1 MDDPAGL
8 HWGGQETSY
17 GLRFRA
23 LLLLDLLQPPM
34 KTPLFTFSCLSM
46 LALAVHAA
54 PPKKEEGIDPNK
66 PVSFYKHIRPILQ
79 ANCTGCHQ
87 PAKAKGDYVMTDFA
101 KLLAG
106 GEEGNAIVPGKPE
119 ESNLIKL
126 SSPNA
131 EGKVEMPPKGDPLHE
146 TQLALIKRWISEGA
160 KDDTPASALA
170 HYDMEHPPVY
180 VTAPAVTS
188 MEYSPDGSMLAV
200 AGYHEVLIHKADGSG
215 LVARLVG
222 LSERIQKL
230 AWSPDGKKIAVTGGS
245 PAREGEIQVWDVTKK
260 KLELSKS
267 LTFDTLYGVSWSP
280 DGKFIAVGCA
290 DNGLRAIDAAT
301 GKETLFMGGHSDW
314 VLDTV
319 WSTDGKLLVSCG
331 RDMSVKLTEVETQ
344 RFIDNITSITPGAL
358 KGGVQALSRHPS
370 RNEILIGGTDGMP
383 AIYRME
389 RITKRVIGDN
399 ANLIRKFPVM
409 QGRIFGVDF
418 APDGKRIVAGAS
430 HEGTGQVNIYASDYD
445 STMPD
450 EVKTIVETRSGTGKA
465 LDDWIVKDV
474 KLISSTPMPTG
485 GVFTVSFSPD
495 GQTVAAAG
503 QDGRIRLIEAST
515 GKIAKE
521 FVSVPLTENK
531 ALAASEVIADD
542 SVRATATKDDKV
554 ETLVPGLT
562 VASIEV
568 QPTSISVA
576 KPTEYA
582 QLLVTATMSDG
593 SKADITRMAK
603 LTFNGGDAASVNERG
618 MVRPIKDG
626 KGEVKVAFMGKS
638 AVIPVSVAGMNLALK
653 PDYVRDVMPI
663 TSKLGCNMG
672 TCHGA
677 KDGKAGFKLSLRG
690 YDPIYDVLAFTDEL
704 GSRRVNVASPDHSLM
719 LLKASGSVPHEGGQL
734 TVPGELYYE
743 TLKAWISQGAR
754 LDLKTPR
761 VTSIEV
767 FPKNPVLERIGNR
780 QQMRVIARYADGYV
794 KDVTAEAFM
803 ESGNGDVIEADKSG
817 LMTSLRRGE
826 AAILARFEGAY
837 AATTVT
843 VMGDRTGFAWKEP
856 EKWTKI
862 DELVAKKW
870 QRMKI
875 EPSGLCTDED
885 FLRRIHIDLTGLP
898 PKPEEVR
905 AFVADARDTRTKR
918 NEVIDKLIGNPDF
931 VDHWANKWADM
942 LQVNSKFLGTDGVK
956 ILRDWIKQQVTDN
969 TPYDRMAYR
978 IITATGSTKDNP
990 AAAYFKTVRT
1000 PEELVEN
1007 TTHLFLATRFN
1018 CNKCHDHPFEKWT
1031 WDQYY
1036 QTAAFFAQV
1045 DLKTDPASA
1054 GKTIGGTAVEGAK
1067 PLYEIVSDKTEG
1079 EMNHLRTNAPVAPK
1093 VPFEMELV
1101 SKTAQTRREQFA
1113 TWMTSPDNDYFAMSY
1128 ANRIWGYLTGTGVI
1142 EPLDDIRAGNPPS
1155 NPELLQYLTNEFIQ
1169 SGFNVRHLMKI
1180 ITQSRSYQLS
1190 LATNK
1195 WNEDDKVN
1203 YSHAKARRLPA
1214 EVLFDSV
1221 FAVTGSM
1228 PNIPG
1233 VPKGTRAAQL
1243 IDGQTQ
1249 LPDGFLTN
1257 FGKPARESVC
1267 ECERSNEVNLGP
1279 VMALMSGPTVGDAIS
1294 DPNNAIAKLA
1304 REVKDDAKLVEEIF
1318 VRILNRKPTGKE
1330 INAALA
1336 SMAGMDSENKVL
1348 AAEWQAKEVEQKP
1361 VIEKAEADRL
1371 ALMEKTKGELE
1382 SYKVKMAPEWKK
1394 KEEARLA
1401 AIKKAEEGVKK
1412 VADTAPIQQ
1421 PRWEQYAD
1429 LSTEWYPLELTVN
1442 RAGGVE
1448 KLEVQPDGSVLATP
1462 LADGKVTPGNYMVN
1476 GKSPLETITA
1486 IKLEVLPDDRLPNN
1500 GPGLAP
1506 DGNFVLS
1513 EFNVSATPASA
1524 EGGKRVKGGTPVE
1537 VRNPKADFE
1546 QTGFPVTEALKKGNR
1561 DKGWAV
1567 SPEGG
1572 YRHEAIFEFAKPIAY
1587 KGGAQIIVQMSQPFQ
1602 NGKYNLGRFR
1612 LWVTSSPEPR
1622 FGVAKLVADAI
1633 KAPAAKRTQEQ
1644 KEALAAHFLAQFK
1657 DYQSTKKTLVAAQRP
1672 VQVDPQLI
1680 VLKNQYTE
1688 ATNPIVLDPKL
1699 VQLRRDAELSRKQLE
1714 DKRLTAAQDLA
1725 WALINSPAFLFNH

>member
-1 MDDPAGL
+1 MAA
-8 HWGGQETSY
+8 QETWLL
-17 GLRFRA
+17 LRFGV
-23 LLLLDLLQPPM
+23 LILNQHSLQVM
-34 KTPLFTFSCLSM
+34 TKTLATLTGLAFLSSS
-46 LALAVHAA
+46 LHAA
-54 PPKKEEGIDPNK
+54 APKKEETIDPNK

-79 ANCTGCHQ
+79 ANCAGCHQ

-106 GEEGNAIVPGKPE
+106 GEEGKAIVPGKPA
-119 ESNLIKL
+119 ESNLIKVA
-126 SSPNA
+126 SPNA
-131 EGKVEMPPKGDPLHE
+131 EGKIEMPPKGDPLHE
-146 TQLALIKRWISEGA
+146 NQVALIKKWVTEGA
-160 KDDTPASALA
+160 KDDTPASAKA

-188 MEYSPDGSMLAV
+188 LEYSPDGKMIAV
-200 AGYHEVLIHKADGSG
+200 AGYHEVLVHTADGSSIA
-215 LVARLVG
+215 ARLIG
-222 LSERIQKL
+222 LAERIQKL
-230 AWSPDGKKIAVTGGS
+230 AWSPDGKKILVTGGS
-245 PAREGEIQVWDVTKK
+245 PARMGEIQVWDVEKK

-267 LTFDTLYGVSWSP
+267 LTFDTLYGASWSP
-280 DGKFIAVGCA
+280 DGKFIAVGCG
-290 DNGLRAIDAAT
+290 DNGLRAFEAAT
-301 GKETLFMGGHSDW
+301 GKEVVFMGGHSDW

-319 WSTDGKLLVSCG
+319 WGLEGKLIASCG
-331 RDMSVKLTEVETQ
+331 RDMSVKLTEVATQ
-344 RFIDNITSITPGAL
+344 RFVDNITSITPGAL
-358 KGGVQALSRHPS
+358 KGGVQVLARHPL
-370 RNEILIGGTDGMP
+370 RNEILIGGTDGVP

-389 RITKRVIGDN
+389 RLTKRVIGDN

-418 APDGKRIVAGAS
+418 APDGKRIAAGAS
-430 HEGTGQVNIYASDYD
+430 FEGTGAVNIYTSDYD

-450 EVKTIVETRSGTGKA
+450 AVKKIVETVSGKGPELEAWTTQG
-465 LDDWIVKDV
+465 V
-474 KLISSTPMPTG
+474 KLIASTPLPTG
-485 GVFTVSFSPD
+485 GVFSVSFSPD

-503 QDGRIRLIEAST
+503 QDGRIHLIEAAT

-521 FVSVPLTENK
+521 FVSVPLVANK
-531 ALAASEVIADD
+531 ALAASDVIADD
-542 SVRATATKDDKV
+542 SVRATAKKDIKV
-554 ETLVPGLT
+554 ETLVPGVT

-568 QPTSISVA
+568 QPTSISIG

-593 SKADITRMAK
+593 TKADVTRMAK
-603 LTFNGGDAASVNERG
+603 LTFTGSEAGSINERG
-618 MVRPIKDG
+618 LLRPTTDG
-626 KGEVKVAFMGKS
+626 KGEIKIAFMGK
-638 AVIPVSVAGMNLALK
+638 AAIVPVAITGMNLALK
-653 PDYVRDVMPI
+653 PDYVRDIMPI
-663 TSKLGCNMG
+663 ASKLGCNMG

-704 GSRRVNVASPDHSLM
+704 ASRRANVASPEHSLM

-743 TLKAWISQGAR
+743 TLKAWISQGAK
-754 LDLKTPR
+754 LNMKTPR

-767 FPKNPVLERIGNR
+767 SPKNPVLERIGNR
-780 QQMRVIARYADGYV
+780 QQIRVVAHYADGYV
-794 KDVTAEAFM
+794 RDVTAEAFVD
-803 ESGNGDVIEADKSG
+803 SGNMDVIEADKTG

-837 AATTVT
+837 AATTIT

-856 EKWTKI
+856 EKWSKI
-862 DELVAKKW
+862 DELVTRKW
-870 QRMKI
+870 ERMKI
-875 EPSGLCTDED
+875 EPSGVCSDED
-885 FLRRIHIDLTGLP
+885 FLRRIHLDLTGLP

-905 AFVADARDTRTKR
+905 AFVADTRDMRTKR

-931 VDHWANKWADM
+931 VDHWSNKWADM
-942 LQVNSKFLGTDGVK
+942 LQVNSKFLGTEGVTT
-956 ILRDWIKQQVTDN
+956 LRAWIKQQVTEN

-1000 PEELVEN
+1000 PEELAEN

-1036 QTAAFFAQV
+1036 QTAAYFAQV
-1045 DLKTDPASA
+1045 DLKTDPASS

-1067 PLYEIVSDKTEG
+1067 PLYEIVSDKKAG
-1079 EMNHLRTNAPVAPK
+1079 EQNHLRTNAPVAPK
-1093 VPFEMELV
+1093 VPFDAELV
-1101 SKTAQTRREQFA
+1101 SKTATSRREQFA

-1142 EPLDDIRAGNPPS
+1142 EPLDDIRAGNPAS

-1180 ITQSRSYQLS
+1180 IAQSRTYQLT

-1195 WNEDDKVN
+1195 WNEDDKIN
-1203 YSHAKARRLPA
+1203 YSHSKARRLPA

-1233 VPKGTRAAQL
+1233 VPKGMRAAQL

-1267 ECERSNEVNLGP
+1267 ECERSNDVNLGP

-1294 DPNNAIAKLA
+1294 DPANAIAKLTT
-1304 REVKDDAKLVEEIF
+1304 EVKDDSKLVEEIF
-1318 VRILNRKPTGKE
+1318 VRILNRKPTGEE

-1336 SMAGMDSENKVL
+1336 SMASMDAENKML
-1348 AAEWQAKEVEQKP
+1348 AAERQAKEADQKP
-1361 VIEKAEADRL
+1361 AIDKAEAERV
-1371 ALMEKTKGELE
+1371 ALIAATKTELE
-1382 SYKVKMAPEWKK
+1382 AYKVKMAPEVKK
-1394 KEEARLA
+1394 QEAARLA
-1401 AIKKAEEGVKK
+1401 AITKAEAAVKT
-1412 VADTAPIQQ
+1412 VADAAPAQQ
-1421 PRWEQYAD
+1421 QRWEHYVD
-1429 LSTEWYPLELTVN
+1429 LTTEWTPLDLKVQ
-1442 RAGGVE
+1442 RATGVE
-1448 KLEVQPDGSVLATP
+1448 KLTVEADGSLFATAMPDGRE
-1462 LADGKVTPGNYMVN
+1462 TPGTYILV
-1476 GKSPLETITA
+1476 GKSALTNITA
-1486 IKLEVLPDDRLPNN
+1486 IKLEMLPDDRLPSN

-1513 EFNVSATPASA
+1513 EFSVRTDPMDAKRTKRGGEQATL
-1524 EGGKRVKGGTPVE
+1524 K
-1537 VRNPKADFE
+1537 NPKADFM
-1546 QTGFPVTEALKKGNR
+1546 QANFDLAEALKPRNR

-1567 SPEGG
+1567 SPEAG
-1572 YRHEAIFEFAKPIAY
+1572 YRHEATFEFAKPIAY
-1587 KGGAQIIVQMSQPFQ
+1587 EGGAQFTVTLSSQFQ
-1602 NGKYNLGRFR
+1602 NGKYNLGHFR
-1612 LWVTSSPEPR
+1612 IWVTTSPIVR
-1622 FGVAKLVADAI
+1622 FGTSSLIAAALKT
-1633 KAPAAKRTQEQ
+1633 PMAKRTKEQ
-1644 KEALAAHFLAQFK
+1644 QSALATSFLTQFK
-1657 DYQSTKKTLVAAQRP
+1657 DVQAQKKLLANAKKPLPVDAQLVALEA
-1672 VQVDPQLI
+1672 
-1680 VLKNQYTE
+1680 NNTE
-1688 ATNPIVLDPKL
+1688 AQKPIIIEPKL
-1699 VQLRRDAELSRKQLE
+1699 VQLRRDAELSTKQLGN
-1714 DKRLTAAQDLA
+1714 KRLSAAQDLA
-1725 WALINSPAFLFNH
+1725 WALINSSAFLFNH

>member
-1 MDDPAGL
+1 
-8 HWGGQETSY
+8 
-17 GLRFRA
+17 
-23 LLLLDLLQPPM
+23 M
-34 KTPLFTFSCLSM
+34 KTPFLTFASLSL
-46 LALAVHAA
+46 LALAVQAA
-54 PPKKEEGIDPNK
+54 PPKKEESIDPNK

-119 ESNLIKL
+119 ESNLLKV
-126 SSPNA
+126 STPNS

-146 TQLALIKRWISEGA
+146 TQVALIKRWVSEGA
-160 KDDTPASALA
+160 KDDTPASAMA

-188 MEYSPDGSMLAV
+188 MEYSPDGTLLAV

-215 LVARLVG
+215 IVTRLVG
-222 LSERIQKL
+222 LAERIQKL
-230 AWSPDGKKIAVTGGS
+230 AWSPDGSKILVTGGS
-245 PAREGEIQVWDVTKK
+245 PAREGEIQVWDVAKK

-267 LTFDTLYGVSWSP
+267 LTFDTLYGASWSP

-290 DNGLRAIDAAT
+290 DNGLRAFEATT

-319 WSTDGKLLVSCG
+319 WSTDGKFIASCG

-344 RFIDNITSITPGAL
+344 RFVDNITSITPGAL
-358 KGGVQALSRHPS
+358 KGGVQALVRHPL

-399 ANLIRKFPVM
+399 ANLIRKFPLM

-418 APDGKRIVAGAS
+418 APDGKRIAAGAS
-430 HEGTGQVNIYASDYD
+430 HEGTGQVNIYTSDYD

-450 EVKTIVETRSGTGKA
+450 EVKTIVETRSGAGKA
-465 LDDWIVKDV
+465 LEDWIVKDV
-474 KLISSTPMPTG
+474 KLIASVPMPTG
-485 GVFTVSFSPD
+485 GIFTVSFSPD

-503 QDGRIRLIEAST
+503 QDGRIRLIESAT

-521 FVSVPLTENK
+521 FVSVPLVENK

-542 SVRATATKDDKV
+542 SVRATAVKDDKV

-568 QPTSISVA
+568 QPTSISLS
-576 KPTEYA
+576 KPMEYA
-582 QLLVTATMSDG
+582 QLLVTATLSNG
-593 SKADITRMAK
+593 TKADVTRMAK
-603 LTFNGGDAASVNERG
+603 LTFQGGEAASINERG
-618 MVRPIKDG
+618 LLRPGSDG

-638 AVIPVSVAGMNLALK
+638 ATVPVTVTGMNLALK

-704 GSRRVNVASPDHSLM
+704 ASRRANVASPDHSLM

-743 TLKAWISQGAR
+743 TLKAWISQGAK

-767 FPKNPVLERIGNR
+767 FPKNPVLERIGSR
-780 QQMRVIARYADGYV
+780 QQIRVIARYADGYV
-794 KDVTAEAFM
+794 KDVTAEAFVD
-803 ESGNGDVIEADKSG
+803 SGNMEVLEADKTG

-862 DELVAKKW
+862 DELVTRKW
-870 QRMKI
+870 ERMKI
-875 EPSGLCTDED
+875 EPSGLCSDED

-898 PKPEEVR
+898 PKVEEVR
-905 AFVADARDTRTKR
+905 AFVADARDSRTKR

-931 VDHWANKWADM
+931 VDHWSNKWADM
-942 LQVNSKFLGTDGVK
+942 LQVNSKFLGNEGVK
-956 ILRDWIKQQVTDN
+956 ILRDWIKQQVADN

-990 AAAYFKTVRT
+990 AAAYYKTVRT

-1067 PLYEIVSDKTEG
+1067 PLYEIVGDKTMG
-1079 EMNHLRTNAPVAPK
+1079 EMNHLRTNAPVAPQ
-1093 VPFEMELV
+1093 VPFDMELV
-1101 SKTAQTRREQFA
+1101 SKTATSRREQFA
-1113 TWMTSPDNDYFAMSY
+1113 TWMTSPENDYFAMSY
-1128 ANRIWGYLTGTGVI
+1128 TNRIWGYLTGTGVI

-1155 NPELLQYLTNEFIQ
+1155 NPELLQYLTNEFVQ

-1180 ITQSRSYQLS
+1180 ITQSRTYQLS
-1190 LATNK
+1190 LSTNK

-1294 DPNNAIAKLA
+1294 DPNNAIAKLTN
-1304 REVKDDAKLVEEIF
+1304 EVKDDAKLVEEIF
-1318 VRILNRKPTGKE
+1318 LRILNRKPTGKE

-1336 SMAGMDSENKVL
+1336 SMAGMDVEHKQL
-1348 AAEWQAKEVEQKP
+1348 AAEWQAKEAEQKP
-1361 VIEKAEADRL
+1361 VIAKAEAERL
-1371 ALMEKTKGELE
+1371 ALIAAAKKELE
-1382 SYKVKMAPEWKK
+1382 DYQVKMAPGVKK

-1401 AIKKAEEGVKK
+1401 AIKKAEEAVKK
-1412 VADTAPIQQ
+1412 AAETAPMQQ

-1429 LSTEWYPLELTVN
+1429 LTTEWVPLELTVM
-1442 RAGGVE
+1442 RAAGVE
-1448 KLEVQPDGSVLATP
+1448 KLEVQPDGSVFATAFPESRLAAGNYQLSGKTP
-1462 LADGKVTPGNYMVN
+1462 LENV
-1476 GKSPLETITA
+1476 TA
-1486 IKLEVLPDDRLPNN
+1486 IKLEMLPDDRLPNN
-1500 GPGLAP
+1500 GPGTAP

-1513 EFNVSATPASA
+1513 EFNVSATALSPA
-1524 EGGKRVKGGTPVE
+1524 GGQRVKGGVPQE
-1537 VRNPKADFE
+1537 LRNPKADFE
-1546 QTGFPVTEALKKGNR
+1546 QANFAVTEALKKGNR
-1561 DKGWAV
+1561 DRGWAV

-1572 YRHEAIFEFAKPIAY
+1572 FRHEATFEFAKPVVF
-1587 KGGAQIIVQMSQPFQ
+1587 KGGSQFIIQMSQPFQ
-1602 NGKYNLGRFR
+1602 NGRYNLGRFR
-1612 LWVTSSPEPR
+1612 LWVTSSPVVR
-1622 FGVAKLVADAI
+1622 FGVAKAVADAI
-1633 KAPAAKRTQEQ
+1633 KTPAAKRTAEQ
-1644 KEALAAHFLAQFK
+1644 KAALVTHFLDQAR
-1657 DYQSTKKTLVAAQRP
+1657 DYQTTKKTLAAAKRPLPVDTQLVA
-1672 VQVDPQLI
+1672 L
-1680 VLKNQYTE
+1680 E
-1688 ATNPIVLDPKL
+1688 AKYQSSQSPITLEPKL
-1699 VQLRRDAELSRKQLE
+1699 VQLRRDADLSSKQLGN
-1714 DKRLTAAQDLA
+1714 KRLTAAQDLA

>member
-1 MDDPAGL
+1 
-8 HWGGQETSY
+8 
-17 GLRFRA
+17 
-23 LLLLDLLQPPM
+23 M
-34 KTPLFTFSCLSM
+34 KTPFLTFASLSL
-46 LALAVHAA
+46 LALAVQAA

-119 ESNLIKL
+119 ESNLLKV
-126 SSPNA
+126 STPNA

-146 TQLALIKRWISEGA
+146 TQVALIKRWVSEGA
-160 KDDTPASALA
+160 KDDTPASAMA

-188 MEYSPDGSMLAV
+188 MEYSPDGTLLAV

-215 LVARLVG
+215 IVTRLVG
-222 LSERIQKL
+222 LAERIQKL
-230 AWSPDGKKIAVTGGS
+230 AWSPDGSKILVTGGS
-245 PAREGEIQVWDVTKK
+245 PAREGEIQVWDVAKK

-267 LTFDTLYGVSWSP
+267 LTFDTLYGASWSP

-290 DNGLRAIDAAT
+290 DNGLRAFEATT

-319 WSTDGKLLVSCG
+319 WSTDGKFIASCG

-344 RFIDNITSITPGAL
+344 RFVDNITSITPGAL
-358 KGGVQALSRHPS
+358 KGGVQALVRHPL

-399 ANLIRKFPVM
+399 ANLIRKFPLM

-418 APDGKRIVAGAS
+418 APDGKRIAAGAS

-450 EVKTIVETRSGTGKA
+450 EVKTIVETRSGAGKA
-465 LDDWIVKDV
+465 LEDWIVKDV
-474 KLISSTPMPTG
+474 KLIASVPMPTG
-485 GVFTVSFSPD
+485 GIFTVSFSPD

-503 QDGRIRLIEAST
+503 QDGRIRLIESAT

-521 FVSVPLTENK
+521 FVSVPLVENK

-542 SVRATATKDDKV
+542 SVRATAVKDDKV

-568 QPTSISVA
+568 QPTTISLS
-576 KPTEYA
+576 KPMEYA
-582 QLLVTATMSDG
+582 QLLVTATLSNG
-593 SKADITRMAK
+593 TKADVTRMAK
-603 LTFNGGDAASVNERG
+603 LTFQGGEAASINEHG
-618 MVRPIKDG
+618 LLRPGSDG

-638 AVIPVSVAGMNLALK
+638 ATVPVTVTGMNLALK

-704 GSRRVNVASPDHSLM
+704 ASRRANVASPDHSLM

-743 TLKAWISQGAR
+743 TLKAWISQGAK

-767 FPKNPVLERIGNR
+767 FPKNPVLERIGSR
-780 QQMRVIARYADGYV
+780 QQIRVIARYADGYV
-794 KDVTAEAFM
+794 KDVTAEAFVD
-803 ESGNGDVIEADKSG
+803 SGNMEVLEADKTG
-817 LMTSLRRGE
+817 LVTSLRRGE

-862 DELVAKKW
+862 DELVTRKW
-870 QRMKI
+870 ERMKI
-875 EPSGLCTDED
+875 EPSGLCSDED

-898 PKPEEVR
+898 PKVEEVR
-905 AFVADARDTRTKR
+905 AFVADARDSRTKR

-931 VDHWANKWADM
+931 VDHWSNKWADM
-942 LQVNSKFLGTDGVK
+942 LQVNSKFLGNEGVK
-956 ILRDWIKQQVTDN
+956 ILRDWIKQQVADN

-990 AAAYFKTVRT
+990 AAAYYKTVRT

-1045 DLKTDPASA
+1045 DMKTDPASA

-1067 PLYEIVSDKTEG
+1067 PLYEIVGDKTMG
-1079 EMNHLRTNAPVAPK
+1079 EMNHLRTNAPVAPQ
-1093 VPFEMELV
+1093 VPFDMELV
-1101 SKTAQTRREQFA
+1101 SKTATSRREQFA
-1113 TWMTSPDNDYFAMSY
+1113 TWMTSPENDYFAMSY
-1128 ANRIWGYLTGTGVI
+1128 TNRIWGYLTGTGVI

-1155 NPELLQYLTNEFIQ
+1155 NPELLQYLTNEFVQ

-1180 ITQSRSYQLS
+1180 ITQSRTYQLS
-1190 LATNK
+1190 LSTNK

-1294 DPNNAIAKLA
+1294 DPNNAIAKLTN
-1304 REVKDDAKLVEEIF
+1304 EVKDDAKLVEEIF
-1318 VRILNRKPTGKE
+1318 LRILNRKPTGKE

-1336 SMAGMDSENKVL
+1336 SMAGMDVEHKQL
-1348 AAEWQAKEVEQKP
+1348 AAEWQAKEAEQKP
-1361 VIEKAEADRL
+1361 VIAKAEAERL
-1371 ALMEKTKGELE
+1371 ALIAAAKKELE
-1382 SYKVKMAPEWKK
+1382 DYQVKMAPEVKRK
-1394 KEEARLA
+1394 QETRLA
-1401 AIKKAEEGVKK
+1401 AIKKAEEAVKK
-1412 VADTAPIQQ
+1412 AAETAPMLQ

-1429 LSTEWYPLELTVN
+1429 LTTEWVPLELTVM
-1442 RAGGVE
+1442 RAAGVE
-1448 KLEVQPDGSVLATP
+1448 KLEVQPDGSVFATAFPESRLAAGNYQLSGKTP
-1462 LADGKVTPGNYMVN
+1462 LENV
-1476 GKSPLETITA
+1476 TA
-1486 IKLEVLPDDRLPNN
+1486 IKLEMLPDDRLPNN
-1500 GPGLAP
+1500 GPGTAP

-1513 EFNVSATPASA
+1513 EFNVSATALSPA
-1524 EGGKRVKGGTPVE
+1524 GGQRVKGGVPQE
-1537 VRNPKADFE
+1537 LRNPKADFE
-1546 QTGFPVTEALKKGNR
+1546 QANFAVTEALKKGNR
-1561 DKGWAV
+1561 DRGWAV

-1572 YRHEAIFEFAKPIAY
+1572 FRHEATFEFAKPVAF
-1587 KGGAQIIVQMSQPFQ
+1587 KGGSQFIIQMSQPFQ
-1602 NGKYNLGRFR
+1602 NGRYNLGRFR
-1612 LWVTSSPEPR
+1612 LWVTSSPVVR
-1622 FGVAKLVADAI
+1622 FGVAKAVADAI
-1633 KAPAAKRTQEQ
+1633 KTSAAKRTAEQ
-1644 KEALAAHFLAQFK
+1644 KAALVTHFLDQAR
-1657 DYQSTKKTLVAAQRP
+1657 DYQTTKKTLAAAKKPLPVDAQLVA
-1672 VQVDPQLI
+1672 L
-1680 VLKNQYTE
+1680 E
-1688 ATNPIVLDPKL
+1688 AKYQSSQSPITLDPKL
-1699 VQLRRDAELSRKQLE
+1699 VQLRRDADLSSKQLGN
-1714 DKRLTAAQDLA
+1714 KRLTAAQDLA

>member
-1 MDDPAGL
+1 MK
-8 HWGGQETSY
+8 
-17 GLRFRA
+17 
-23 LLLLDLLQPPM
+23 
-34 KTPLFTFSCLSM
+34 KTPIILSGFVF
-46 LALAVHAA
+46 LASSLHAA
-54 PPKKEEGIDPNK
+54 APKKEETIDPSK

-87 PAKAKGDYVMTDFA
+87 PAKAKGDYIMTDFA

-119 ESNLIKL
+119 ESNLIKV
-126 SSPNA
+126 SMPNA

-146 TQLALIKRWISEGA
+146 SQIALIKKWVSEGA
-160 KDDTPASALA
+160 KDDTPASAMA

-188 MEYSPDGSMLAV
+188 LEYSPDGSLIAV
-200 AGYHEVLIHKADGSG
+200 AGYHEVLVHKADGSG
-215 LVARLVG
+215 IAARLVG
-222 LSERIQKL
+222 LAERIQKL
-230 AWSPDGKKIAVTGGS
+230 AWSPDGKKILVTGGS
-245 PAREGEIQVWDVTKK
+245 PARMGEIQIWDVAAK

-267 LTFDTLYGVSWSP
+267 LTFDTLYGASWSP
-280 DGKFIAVGCA
+280 DGKFIAVGCG
-290 DNGLRAIDAAT
+290 DNGMRAYEAAS
-301 GKETLFMGGHSDW
+301 GKEVVFMGGHSDW

-319 WSTDGKLLVSCG
+319 WGLEGKLIASCG
-331 RDMSVKLTEVETQ
+331 RDMSVKLTEVATQ
-344 RFIDNITSITPGAL
+344 RFVDNITSITPGAL
-358 KGGVQALSRHPS
+358 KGGVQALARHPS
-370 RNEILIGGTDGMP
+370 RNEILIGGTDGVP
-383 AIYRME
+383 SIYRME

-418 APDGKRIVAGAS
+418 APDGKRIAAGAS
-430 HEGTGQVNIYASDYD
+430 HEGSGMVNIYASEYD

-450 EVKTIVETRSGTGKA
+450 AVKKIVETVNGKGPE
-465 LDDWIVKDV
+465 LDAWVTKDV
-474 KLISSTPMPTG
+474 KQLSSTPMPCG
-485 GVFTVSFSPD
+485 IFSVSFSPD
-495 GQTVAAAG
+495 GKNVAAAG
-503 QDGRIRLIEAST
+503 QDGRIRLIDAAT
-515 GKIAKE
+515 GKVAKE
-521 FVSVPLTENK
+521 FLSVPLVADK
-531 ALAASEVIADD
+531 ALAASDVIADD
-542 SVRATATKDDKV
+542 SVRATAKKDDKV

-568 QPTSISVA
+568 EPKNVSIA

-582 QLLVTATMSDG
+582 QLLVTATMSNG
-593 SKADITRMAK
+593 TKADITRMAK
-603 LTFNGGDAASVNERG
+603 LTSTNEAAAIVNESG
-618 MVRPIKDG
+618 MVRPGKDG
-626 KGEVKVAFMGKS
+626 KGEVKIAFMGK
-638 AVIPVSVAGMNLALK
+638 AATVPVSVTGMNVALK

-663 TSKLGCNMG
+663 SSKLGCNMG

-704 GSRRVNVASPDHSLM
+704 ASRRANVASPEHSLM

-743 TLKAWISQGAR
+743 TLKAWISQGAK

-761 VTSIEV
+761 VTSIEI

-794 KDVTAEAFM
+794 RDVTAESFVD
-803 ESGNGDVIEADKSG
+803 SGNGDVIEADKTG

-837 AATTVT
+837 AATTIT

-856 EKWTKI
+856 EKWNKI
-862 DELVAKKW
+862 DELVTRKW
-870 QRMKI
+870 ERMKI
-875 EPSGLCTDED
+875 EPSGLCSDED
-885 FLRRIHIDLTGLP
+885 FLRRIHLDLTGLP
-898 PKPEEVR
+898 PKAEEVR
-905 AFVADARDTRTKR
+905 AFLADTRDTRTKR
-918 NEVIDKLIGNPDF
+918 GEVIDKLIGNPDF
-931 VDHWANKWADM
+931 VDHWSNKWADM
-942 LQVNSKFLGTDGVK
+942 LQVNSKFLGNEGVTN
-956 ILRDWIKQQVTDN
+956 LRTWIKQQVADN

-978 IITATGSTKDNP
+978 IITASGSNKDNP
-990 AAAYFKTVRT
+990 ASAYFKTVRT

-1045 DLKTDPASA
+1045 ELKTDPASA

-1067 PLYEIVSDKTEG
+1067 PLFEVVADKKDG
-1079 EMNHLRTNAPVAPK
+1079 EMNHLRTNKPVAPQ
-1093 VPFEMELV
+1093 VPYDAELV
-1101 SKTAQTRREQFA
+1101 SKTATSRREQFA

-1180 ITQSRSYQLS
+1180 IVQSRTYQLS

-1214 EVLFDSV
+1214 ETLFDSV
-1221 FAVTGSM
+1221 FTVTGSM

-1267 ECERSNEVNLGP
+1267 ECERSNDINLGP

-1294 DPNNAIAKLA
+1294 DPNNAIAKLTN
-1304 REVKDDAKLVEEIF
+1304 EVKDDAKLVEEIF
-1318 VRILNRKPTGKE
+1318 IRILNRKPSGAE

-1336 SMAGMDSENKVL
+1336 SMAGLEAEHKML
-1348 AAEWQAKEVEQKP
+1348 AAEWQAKEAEQKP
-1361 VIEKAEADRL
+1361 IIDKAEADRL
-1371 ALMEKTKGELE
+1371 AAIETAKKELE
-1382 SYKVKMAPEWKK
+1382 AYKVKMAPEVKK

-1401 AIKKAEEGVKK
+1401 AIKKAEEAAKK
-1412 VADTAPIQQ
+1412 VADTTPAQQ
-1421 PRWEQYAD
+1421 PRWESYAD
-1429 LSTEWYPLELTVN
+1429 LTTEWMPLDVRVQ
-1442 RAGGVE
+1442 RANGVE
-1448 KLEVQPDGSVLATP
+1448 KLTVEADGSLFATALPEGRQTAGSYVLVGKTP
-1462 LADGKVTPGNYMVN
+1462 LMN
-1476 GKSPLETITA
+1476 ITA
-1486 IKLEVLPDDRLPNN
+1486 IKLEMLPDTRLPNN
-1500 GPGLAP
+1500 GPGTAP

-1513 EFNVSATPASA
+1513 EFSVRADPGDAKR
-1524 EGGKRVKGGTPVE
+1524 GKRGGEAVTLK
-1537 VRNPKADFE
+1537 NPKADFM
-1546 QTGFPVTEALKKGNR
+1546 QTGFDIAEALKPRNR

-1572 YRHEAIFEFAKPIAY
+1572 FRHEATFEFAKPIAY
-1587 KGGAQIIVQMSQPFQ
+1587 EGGTQLTVTLSSQFQ
-1602 NGKYNLGRFR
+1602 NGKYNPGKFR
-1612 LWVTSSPEPR
+1612 LWVTTNPVVR
-1622 FGVAKLVADAI
+1622 FSTPKIIADAI
-1633 KAPAAKRTQEQ
+1633 KTPLAKRTKDQQ
-1644 KEALAAHFLAQFK
+1644 AALAAHFQAQFK
-1657 DYQSTKKTLVAAQRP
+1657 ELQAQNKLLAAAKRPLPVDAQLVA
-1672 VQVDPQLI
+1672 LET
-1680 VLKNQYTE
+1680 KHTE
-1688 ATNPIVLDPKL
+1688 TQKPITLDPKL
-1699 VQLRRDAELSRKQLE
+1699 VQLRRDADLSAKQLGN
-1714 DKRLTAAQDLA
+1714 KRLTAAQDLA